1 MKKCVTWSIWRKQGL
16 REKKKVT
23 NEFPGIW
30 RGENEEEKIK
40 RTFKVLDF
48 LTSILR
54 KTMFLWPQQQNVL
67 WTQEGKQWA
76 VKRTRCWLWVEWT
89 GGSTGSNLPLFFSQK
104 WRSAS
109 CWLRAGP
116 VPMLCLSCLLGS
128 CRTCQHY
135 TSPWLMGTREQNKT
149 PLF

>member
-1 MKKCVTWSIWRKQGL
+1 MFNLKHMKKTRTEGK
-16 REKKKVT
+16 KKKVT

-40 RTFKVLDF
+40 RTFRVLDF

-54 KTMFLWPQQQNVL
+54 KTTFLWPQQQNAP
-67 WTQEGKQWA
+67 WTQEGKPVSCEEDEVLA
-76 VKRTRCWLWVEWT
+76 VSGMDNR
-89 GGSTGSNLPLFFSQK
+89 GFHGSNLPLFFSQK

-116 VPMLCLSCLLGS
+116 VPMLCLSCLLGR